1 MTILQ
6 LFVALYRLLTNCPQ
20 GVGRCGTLGRMPFWS
35 VYMVRCGDGS
45 LYTGASNDVP
55 ARVKAHNEGRGARY
69 TRVRRPVRLLWV
81 HRSNSRSNALSLEA
95 RLKQLSRVEKL
106 EVATGVTPVLKAL
119 GRRVSRPRRQSADER
134 RPKSPRRR

>member
-1 MTILQ
+1 
-6 LFVALYRLLTNCPQ
+6 
-20 GVGRCGTLGRMPFWS
+20 
-35 VYMVRCGDGS
+35 MVRCRDGS
-45 LYTGASNDVP
+45 LYTGATNDVA

-106 EVATGVTPVLKAL
+106 EVAMGVTPVSKAL
-119 GRRVSRPRRQSADER
+119 GRRVSRPQRQSAAER